1 MSGEEK
7 LTFLI
12 KKRTELLIHLKD
24 LLKEAVDF
32 ATELAAQVNI
42 LGETEE
48 ERILTLKAFDGLTPE
63 QLREAALREKEF
75 LGLHRFLEE
84 GTAKPDGGR
93 EG

>member
-7 LTFLI
+7 TTF
-12 KKRTELLIHLKD
+12 LIHLKD

-32 ATELAAQVNI
+32 AAELVAQVNI
-42 LGETEE
+42 LGITEE
-48 ERILTLKAFDGLTPE
+48 ERVLTLKAFEGLTPE

-75 LGLHRFLEE
+75 LNLHQYLEE
-84 GTAKPDGGR
+84 GIAKPDGGR